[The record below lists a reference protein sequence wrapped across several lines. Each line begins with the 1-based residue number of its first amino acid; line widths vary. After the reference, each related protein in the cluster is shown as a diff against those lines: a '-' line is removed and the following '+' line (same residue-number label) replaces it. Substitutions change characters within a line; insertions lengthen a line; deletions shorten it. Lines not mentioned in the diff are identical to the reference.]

1 MTGIVVDTSAV
12 IAILFDEPEALAFV
26 QTMANEHVCIIST
39 ATSLEAHSV
48 MIRRRVPDGVERLT
62 GLMADLGIEVVSF
75 DAGQLETAIRAY
87 QFYGRGAGQRAG
99 LNLGDCF
106 SYALAKTR
114 NLPLLFKGDD
124 FVHTDITSAL
134 AAS

>member
-1 MTGIVVDTSAV
+1 MTGIAIDSSA
-12 IAILFDEPEALAFV
+12 IIGILFDEPEALGFV
-26 QTMANEHVCIIST
+26 QTIANVDVCIMST

-48 MIRRRVPDGVERLT
+48 MIRRHIPDGAERLT
-62 GLMADLGIEVVSF
+62 GLMTDLRMEAVSF
-75 DAGQLETAIRAY
+75 DARQLEAAIKAY
-87 QFYGRGAGQRAG
+87 QIYGRGTGHPAQ

-134 AAS
+134 VTR